1 MPLPAFL
8 LWGAAALLGGV
19 GAKKTYDAVTD
30 SKEAKRIGESAER
43 RLNASKN
50 QLDECRKRT
59 NTYLE
64 NLGRLRVSIFQNQI
78 KHMVDMHNRYHSQI
92 EGYNQSVAVDD
103 AKMIK
108 DCQFYIEKSLEVG
121 SGIGQG
127 AGVGALA
134 SFGALGAVSTFAA
147 ASTGTAIGTLS
158 GAAATNAT
166 LAWLGGGSIAAGGFG
181 MTGGM
186 FALGGIAL
194 GPLLAVTGFW
204 MASKAEEALTEAK
217 KYEAKVDKACS
228 EMRTVETILSAIR
241 QSCDEMTSV
250 LNEATRRFDAV
261 KVYDMSDR
269 TKFMQM
275 MTIGKGLKG
284 ILDVPVLNAK
294 GEANPNIRQQCS
306 GFLQYGYIK

>member
-1 MPLPAFL
+1 MPLP
-8 LWGAAALLGGV
+8 WIIGIGVALV
-19 GAKKTYDAVTD
+19 ATGAKKTYDAVTD
-30 SKEAKRIGESAER
+30 SNKAKRIGEDAEKKLNSAKR
-43 RLNASKN
+43 
-50 QLDECRKRT
+50 QLDECRNKT
-59 NTYLE
+59 NAYLE

-78 KHMVDMHNRYHSQI
+78 KHMVDMHNRFHSQI
-92 EGYNQSVAVDD
+92 EGFNQSVAVDN
-103 AKMIK
+103 ANMIK
-108 DCQFYIEKSLEVG
+108 DCKYYIEKSLEVG

-134 SFGALGAVSTFAA
+134 SFGALGAVSTFAT

-166 LAWLGGGSIAAGGFG
+166 LAWLGGGSLAAGGLG

-186 FALGGIAL
+186 VALGGIAL
-194 GPLLAVTGFW
+194 GPLLAVAGFW
-204 MASKAEEALTEAK
+204 MASKAEEALTEARR
-217 KYEAKVDKACS
+217 YEAKVDKACA
-228 EMRTVETILSAIR
+228 EMKTVETILSAIR

-306 GFLQYGYIK
+306 GFLQYGYVK